1 MIRYGSL
8 SRKLANVSV
17 PILVETFLVM
27 TLGAVDTFMLSRHSD
42 NSVAA
47 VGLVNQLINLVFII
61 FMVISMG
68 TTILCSQYIGARL
81 KDKVIQVVGI
91 SLIFNLLSGLIFS
104 SILYFKAEPLL
115 LLMGLRPELLP
126 DGIEYMQLVG
136 AFAFFQALSLAI
148 SASLRSADMTKY
160 PMIVSGVVNV
170 MNIIGDWALIFGH
183 LGLPAMGVR
192 GAALATVIC
201 RGVSVLLLFFF
212 LISKQ
217 IPRFPRKLFSP
228 FPWQELGKLLKI
240 GIPSAGEQMSYSF
253 SQVIIT
259 YFINMLGTNAL
270 ITRTYIQNIVMF
282 TYMFSIAVAQG
293 GAIQIGHLVG
303 MKKTNAAYALGKRVL
318 RVTVMVTVFL
328 SFLTALF
335 GHRIFE
341 MLTTNQ
347 EVIALGA
354 TILWI
359 DILVENGRA
368 INLFGV
374 NALRSAGDVY
384 YPVLIGI
391 AVCWTV
397 SVGLSYL
404 FGIGLHGGLAALWC
418 AVFLDENIRGIIFIR
433 RWKSGRWKTKGFV

>member
-27 TLGAVDTFMLSRHSD
+27 TLGAVDTFMLSQHSD

-354 TILWI
+354 TVLWI

-404 FGIGLHGGLAALWC
+404 FGVGLHGGLAALWC

>member
-126 DGIEYMQLVG
+126 DGIEYMQIVG

>member
-170 MNIIGDWALIFGH
+170 MNIIGDLALIFGH

-354 TILWI
+354 TVLWI

-404 FGIGLHGGLAALWC
+404 FGVGLHGGLAALWC

-433 RWKSGRWKTKGFV
+433 RWRSGRWKTKGFV

>member
-192 GAALATVIC
+192 GAALATVLC

-354 TILWI
+354 TVLWI